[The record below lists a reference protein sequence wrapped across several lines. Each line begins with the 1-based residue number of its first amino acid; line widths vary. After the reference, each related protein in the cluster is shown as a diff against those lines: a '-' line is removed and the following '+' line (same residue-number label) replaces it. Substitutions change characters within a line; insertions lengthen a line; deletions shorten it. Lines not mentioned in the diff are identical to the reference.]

1 MSKVQLMT
9 QAAYARH
16 RGVSR
21 NAVAKAIADGRIVLI
36 DGRIDPAIADAQW
49 QANTRARSDVRS
61 LAKAD
66 QPNATSGGTYGTAR
80 ARRELA
86 EASLAELQLAE
97 KRGELINR
105 AGTVMAIETG
115 FRLIR
120 DSVMAAPH
128 RMGLDAGTTAIVRDT
143 LRAALQ
149 DAIKIFPPFPGTA
162 LVATAKEPVAT
173 CGEPVT

>member
-21 NAVAKAIADGRIVLI
+21 NAVARAVKGARIVLI

-49 QANTRARSDVRS
+49 KANTRARSDVRS
-61 LAKAD
+61 RGKTD
-66 QPNATSGGTYGTAR
+66 QPDTTNGGSYGSAR

-86 EASLAELQLAE
+86 EASLAEMQLAE

-105 AGTVMAIETG
+105 AGVEMAIETG
-115 FRLIR
+115 FRQIR
-120 DSVMAAPH
+120 DSVMAAPD
-128 RMGLDAGTTAIVRDT
+128 RMALDTATLATVRDG
-143 LRAALQ
+143 LRAAFD
-149 DAIKIFPPFPGTA
+149 DASKAFPMLPGPA
-162 LVATAKEPVAT
+162 PVAS
-173 CGEPVT
+173 EHDARDR